1 MTSTERQQTESQ
13 FEVDRYDPS
22 DLELKWRARWDES
35 GLHKTRDT
43 VEGKP
48 NWYALVMFPYPSG
61 DLHVGHWFQYV
72 GADAHARFK
81 RMEGFNVLHPQ
92 GFDAFGLPAENAAIL
107 NNINPAEFTRE
118 TIENARRQ
126 FRLMGTSYDWD
137 REIITCEPEYYKW
150 NQYFFLKFMEKG
162 IAYRA
167 DGPVNWCNS
176 CQTTLANEQVKDGA
190 CERCGTVI
198 ERRNMTQWYFKI
210 TDYADELLDM
220 DNIDWPDR
228 IKLMQTNWIGRS
240 EGADFNFDISEYG
253 IEAQHI
259 TTFTTRI
266 DTVYGVTFIVLAP
279 EHPLVESLTQPD
291 QAEAVQ
297 AYIASAAAASEVERT
312 STEREKTGVPTGSYA
327 INPLNGDRVPILV
340 GDYVLASYGTGAVMG
355 VPAHDERDFV
365 FATKYDL
372 PIRVVVAPDGWD
384 GSDLEEA
391 YLAPGAQV
399 NSGEFDGLNSTEGMQ
414 KISDKIEAEGW
425 GHRTISYKMRD
436 WLISRQR
443 YWGTPIPVVYCD
455 DCGTVP
461 VPVDQLPVELPR
473 EAQFKPTGRSP
484 LIDDESFV
492 NTTCPRCGKPAKRE
506 TDTMDTFMDSS
517 WYHLRFTDPHN
528 DDAPFDLERA
538 KNWMPVHRYMGGVEH
553 AVMHLLY
560 SRFFNKALR
569 DLGIVDFDEPYTRL
583 FNQGIMT
590 TEGGKISK
598 RNRPMPADP
607 LVERFGTDTVRTYL
621 MFLGPWGDGGMWS
634 DEGMNGPSRWLN
646 RVWDLANRDPERLG
660 SVPVDNAVDSGILRG
675 GHALSKKAVVDFE
688 AFKFNTVIA
697 GLMEYTNEL
706 AKAWDAGGVSP
717 ATWSEA
723 IERTLL
729 ILAPIAPHITEELWE
744 RTGHEFSIHSQ
755 SLPSWKEDLTMAET
769 VTIVVQINGKLRARL
784 EMPADS
790 TEDQVAAVA
799 MAESNVQAH
808 TEGKQIRKQ
817 IYVPNKLL
825 NLVVG

>member
-1 MTSTERQQTESQ
+1 MTSTEPQQSETDLS
-13 FEVDRYDPS
+13 RNSYAPS
-22 DLELKWRARWDES
+22 DIELKWRARWDES
-35 GLHKTRDT
+35 GLHRTQDT
-43 VEGKP
+43 VDGKP
-48 NWYALVMFPYPSG
+48 NWFALVMFPYPSG

-72 GADAHARFK
+72 GADTHARFK
-81 RMEGFNVLHPQ
+81 RMEGYNVLHPQ
-92 GFDAFGLPAENAAIL
+92 GFDAFGLPAENAAIQS
-107 NNINPAEFTRE
+107 NINPANFTRE

-137 REIITCEPEYYKW
+137 REIITCEPDYYKW
-150 NQYFFLKFMEKG
+150 NQYFFLKFLEKE

-220 DNIDWPDR
+220 DAIDWPDR

-240 EGADFNFDISEYG
+240 EGVDFNFDISEYG
-253 IEAQHI
+253 IDAKQI

-266 DTVYGVTFIVLAP
+266 DTVFGVTFVVLAP
-279 EHPLVESLTQPD
+279 EHPLVKSLTHPE
-291 QAEAVQ
+291 QAAAVY
-297 AYIASAAAASEVERT
+297 AYIASSAAASEIERT

-327 INPLNGDRVPILV
+327 INPLNGDRVPILI

-365 FATKYDL
+365 FAKKYDL
-372 PIRVVVAPDGWD
+372 PITVVVSPEGWD

-399 NSGEFDGLNSTEGMQ
+399 NSGEFDGLISTEGMQ
-414 KISDKIEAEGW
+414 KISDKIEAKGW
-425 GHRTISYKMRD
+425 GSRTISYKMRD

-443 YWGTPIPVVYCD
+443 YWGTPIPIVYCD

-461 VPVDQLPVELPR
+461 VPFDQLPVELPYA
-473 EAQFKPTGRSP
+473 AQFKPTGRSP

-492 NTTCPRCGKPAKRE
+492 NTTCPDCGKPAKRE

-528 DDAPFDLERA
+528 DKAPFDPELA
-538 KNWMPVHRYMGGVEH
+538 KHWMPVHRYMGGVEH

-598 RNRPMPADP
+598 RNRPMSADP

-621 MFLGPWGDGGMWS
+621 MFLGPWSDGGMWS

-646 RVWDLANRDPERLG
+646 RVWDLATRDPERLA
-660 SVPVDNAVDSGILRG
+660 SVPVDSAIDSGILRG
-675 GHALSKKAVVDFE
+675 GHAISKKAVADFE

-717 ATWSEA
+717 ETWSEA

-744 RTGHEFSIHSQ
+744 RSGHGYSIHSE
-755 SLPSWKEDLTMAET
+755 SLPSWNEELTMAET
-769 VTIVVQINGKLRARL
+769 VTIVVQVNGKLRARL

-790 TEDQVAAVA
+790 TEEAVAAAA
-799 MAESNVQAH
+799 MAEENVQTH
-808 TEGKQIRKQ
+808 TDDKQIRKQ